1 MIFKHK
7 EDKPKVVFHTVFE
20 SEKGKDMCVADDD
33 SDLFIL
39 LLDVSE
45 HIKSHIYYRQD
56 KSTGKDGTAFHEIN
70 SLAGYLGESI
80 CNALLAFHV
89 LTCSDY
95 TSTFLAQNYRLRK
108 EKTLGEAK
116 YNMLFIKKKRILE
129 FRVNFS
135 NFGSLAQTLKFIR
148 PQYVH

>member
-95 TSTFLAQNYRLRK
+95 TSTFLAQN
-108 EKTLGEAK
+108 
-116 YNMLFIKKKRILE
+116 
-129 FRVNFS
+129 
-135 NFGSLAQTLKFIR
+135 
-148 PQYVH
+148 